1 MKKRLLLVLTIVMLM
16 VVAAFS
22 ANAACEPGQHKLATK
37 TVAPTCED
45 RGYDIVYCVICKEEI
60 SKDNFVTALGHE
72 FVGEYVLSEDGTY
85 YKNLQTCT
93 RTGCDVKGEVEGGA
107 STPVKYFSVQFVNAK
122 ATGSYL
128 KTYNGV
134 GVAHAKLTGAWYN
147 KQLNSATYVKE
158 GGSYTYD
165 GDKPVRNKDVAYGKY
180 NFVGWTDKVV
190 GDIVQDTNVTPDK
203 DKQMLNLTVKDIRKN
218 TVYYACWQG
227 EVVSY
232 RIQFVNAD
240 GSSWI
245 SANNGEVM
253 VAHGYPIDYK
263 WIYPSQNST
272 TSNDFKFA
280 GWVCGDPS
288 KTDAAGNYTE
298 FDEYL
303 LKDGIHIKNVPIFSA
318 DAMKAKYDAISREYV
333 VEFDLKNGNA
343 PFRKNVAFGKL
354 LKVTKDNLGDDYT
367 LELDSVNYKIPAKYT
382 DSTYTYLFEGGF
394 ETTTGHKI
402 NNHSFSVPQNTLD
415 NNDSIFLVYA
425 SDMSTKVQADGKDM
439 VLVDEIEDP
448 LRDFRNPNEKYD
460 YTKKNLYDSLIE
472 EYYNF
477 QKSQK
482 KTIPYTKKHF
492 NLNTTTYLFLKS
504 EHGNLLVDEKG
515 NYITLEVSLKGIYRS
530 YISGDREKIFSNKDI
545 DEIFNKVVAILN
557 DINIEGTGLQEARDY
572 FGIKEDPSTKI
583 DIADLWN
590 IENDEMLQTILEIAS
605 KIRVESFDEFA
616 DALRLTKVE
625 PSYRSIITMNEVVFE
640 IIMPVRINGKEVEDS
655 PAHFNDLLTVQV
667 KNQNGKLIGRST
679 TGNSNKKEHE
689 AFNFTDDRGNEYR
702 KFFCVMSLEKADR
715 YEIVVASNDGRNK
728 YEGTRT
734 LFWSTYESTHKNGT
748 PVTIDLSVSA
758 DYNQGL
764 NCYCLCHGPLKGLW
778 ARILN
783 ILYSLFKMQHECC
796 PHMHAEIGDIL
807 AY

>member
-22 ANAACEPGQHKLATK
+22 ASAADCGDGNHISATK
-37 TVAPTCED
+37 KVAPDCVN
-45 RGYDIVYCVICKEEI
+45 RGYELHYCAVCGKEF
-60 SKDNFVTALGHE
+60 SKGNYVAALGHDME
-72 FVGEYVLSEDGTY
+72 NNYVSAGSY
-85 YKNLQTCT
+85 YQKRQTCK
-93 RTGCDVKGEVEGGA
+93 RTGCDVEDKAEQVGGQD
-107 STPVKYFSVQFVNAK
+107 VKYYSVVFINAK
-122 ATGSYL
+122 YHKSYL
-128 KTYNGV
+128 ETYNGFDIK
-134 GVAHAKLTGAWYN
+134 HAKLSTYEN
-147 KQLNSATYVKE
+147 KQLNGDVYVKE

-165 GDKPVRNKDVAYGKY
+165 GKKPTRNKDVEYGKY
-180 NFVGWTDKVV
+180 TFVGWTDNA
-190 GDIVQDTNVTPDK
+190 DNDTNKGAKWGSED
-203 DKQMLNLTVKDIRKN
+203 NYNITVSDIRSN
-218 TVYYACWQG
+218 TTYYACWQG

-232 RIQFVNAD
+232 GIQFVNED

-253 VAHGYPIDYK
+253 VAHGQTINYN
-263 WIYPSQNST
+263 WIYPSKDST

-280 GWVCGDPS
+280 GWVCGNPS
-288 KTDAAGNYTE
+288 KTDAEGNFTE
-298 FDEYL
+298 YDEYL

-318 DAMKAKYDAISREYV
+318 DAMKAKYDAISRKYV

-343 PFRKNVAFGKL
+343 PFKKDVAYGKF

-439 VLVDEIEDP
+439 VLVDEIYDE

-460 YTKKNLYDSLIE
+460 YTKKNLFDCFNE
-472 EYYNF
+472 ELNYFNNC
-477 QKSQK
+477 KNNVL
-482 KTIPYTKKHF
+482 PYTPKYF
-492 NLNTTTYLFLKS
+492 NLNATTYLFLQS
-504 EHGNLLVDEKG
+504 EHGDLLVDEKG
-515 NYITLEVSLKGIYRS
+515 NLITLEISLNGIRRT
-530 YISGDREKIFSNKDI
+530 YITGERTSFSK
-545 DEIFNKVVAILN
+545 
-557 DINIEGTGLQEARDY
+557 
-572 FGIKEDPSTKI
+572 
-583 DIADLWN
+583 
-590 IENDEMLQTILEIAS
+590 
-605 KIRVESFDEFA
+605 A
-616 DALRLTKVE
+616 DANALRVTKLE

-667 KNQNGKLIGRST
+667 KNQNGKLIGRAT

-734 LFWSTYESTHKNGT
+734 LFWGTYESLKAEGKN
-748 PVTIDLSVSA
+748 VVVDLSVSA